1 MKNVFLFLHIS
12 IENKNFIFIF
22 FEGHQHESGAD
33 RCQEVEPAGELD
45 SPETC
50 QFFRQSELI
59 RFRWKR
65 NHGLDLFGK
74 ILNILFQF
82 LF

>member
-1 MKNVFLFLHIS
+1 MFFCS
-12 IENKNFIFIF
+12 FF

-45 SPETC
+45 PPETC

-59 RFRWKR
+59 RFRRKR

-74 ILNILFQF
+74 IINF
-82 LF
+82 LFPFYIKNHLLVIHILY